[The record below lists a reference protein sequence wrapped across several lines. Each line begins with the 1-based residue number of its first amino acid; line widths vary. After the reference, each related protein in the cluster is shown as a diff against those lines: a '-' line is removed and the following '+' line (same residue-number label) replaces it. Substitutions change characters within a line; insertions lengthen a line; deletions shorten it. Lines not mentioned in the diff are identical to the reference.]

1 VAPARPVPAAP
12 DKSTPPLGVPAL
24 AQELID
30 QLDFN
35 INDAVF
41 LVRKA
46 RQSGYTT
53 EALRELVAQTGA
65 TAADDAQARA
75 GLFVRLTVNA
85 PLLDTDPSDPAD

>member
-1 VAPARPVPAAP
+1 LPV
-12 DKSTPPLGVPAL
+12 SAL
-24 AQELID
+24 AQELVD

-53 EALRELVAQTGA
+53 PALRELVAQTAA
-65 TAADDAQARA
+65 TAADAAQARA

-85 PLLDTDPSDPAD
+85 PLLDPAPSDPAD